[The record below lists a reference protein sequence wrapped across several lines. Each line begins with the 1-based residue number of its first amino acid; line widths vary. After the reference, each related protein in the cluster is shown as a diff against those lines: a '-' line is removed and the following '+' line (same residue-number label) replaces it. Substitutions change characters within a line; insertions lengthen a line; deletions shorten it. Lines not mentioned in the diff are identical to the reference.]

1 MCFLYKNSKSLLT
14 ECLLS
19 TAFPTSLEYQD
30 ALLASKLVAAWKN
43 LQPWNF
49 WQKGP
54 RPDPCFC
61 FFWWKGHKLFFRV
74 QSMISENW
82 SSESNCQKVGDR
94 IPLPEVCSARVIE
107 LFVGG
112 SHWTH
117 EVSRAFW
124 TSKKNQPQKMKDKQ
138 PFFLSS
144 SLHNRGIGTSE
155 FPAFNL
161 SESISVR
168 KWSQHEFALI
178 CIFRGWV
185 AKFSELI
192 YLYI

>member
-1 MCFLYKNSKSLLT
+1 MSSINSISHIAWISRRPVGFKAGGGMKKSPTMKLLT
-14 ECLLS
+14 KRPS
-19 TAFPTSLEYQD
+19 
-30 ALLASKLVAAWKN
+30 
-43 LQPWNF
+43 PWPVF
-49 WQKGP
+49 L
-54 RPDPCFC
+54 

-74 QSMISENW
+74 HPWFPKTEVQRAIAKRWET
-82 SSESNCQKVGDR
+82 ESPYPKFALQESLSFLLGV
-94 IPLPEVCSARVIE
+94 PIE
-107 LFVGG
+107 LTKFHGLF
-112 SHWTH
+112 
-117 EVSRAFW
+117 ERP
-124 TSKKNQPQKMKDKQ
+124 KNQPQKMKDKQ

-192 YLYI
+192 YISIYKYIYIYDAPWVQS